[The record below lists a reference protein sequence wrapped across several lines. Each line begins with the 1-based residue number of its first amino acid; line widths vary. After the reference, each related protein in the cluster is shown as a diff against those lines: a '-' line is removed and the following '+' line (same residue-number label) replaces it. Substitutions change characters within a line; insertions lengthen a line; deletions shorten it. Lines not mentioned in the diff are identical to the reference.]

1 MCGQSGVSRRSL
13 HGQKGG
19 VFTFAFSADGSMA
32 AYSCGTQRPVRTT
45 RHSGAIRMELIHPS
59 RSPLW
64 PNSGISIVGLYVRI
78 WDTATGTKHQMLKTR
93 GSVVRILSFSEDG
106 KCLRTDYGLFVNST
120 AIGLAPIPQDIPL
133 FRSALFIE
141 GEWVIRDGKR
151 FLLLPTDYQPHR
163 PGSQAVTN
171 NLIVLGHKS
180 GGVTFIYFDFSP
192 QTHPCF
198 MITGGPITVVTILGP
213 FGMEPLNRKM
223 HAR

>member
-1 MCGQSGVSRRSL
+1 
-13 HGQKGG
+13 
-19 VFTFAFSADGSMA
+19 
-32 AYSCGTQRPVRTT
+32 
-45 RHSGAIRMELIHPS
+45 MELIHPS

-93 GSVVRILSFSEDG
+93 GSVVRILSFSED
-106 KCLRTDYGLFVNST
+106 
-120 AIGLAPIPQDIPL
+120 
-133 FRSALFIE
+133 
-141 GEWVIRDGKR
+141 
-151 FLLLPTDYQPHR
+151 DYQPHR